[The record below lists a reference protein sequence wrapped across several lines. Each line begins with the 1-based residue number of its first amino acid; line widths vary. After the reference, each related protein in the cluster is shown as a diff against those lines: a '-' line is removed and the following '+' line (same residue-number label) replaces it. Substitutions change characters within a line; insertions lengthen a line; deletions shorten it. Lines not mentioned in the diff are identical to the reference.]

1 MKTPNLI
8 THKAAPKNRNFQPN
22 MNRNKNK
29 IQLKTKNFDICIIGA
44 GASGAGCALDAA
56 LRGFNVALIDKDD
69 FASET
74 SSKSTKL
81 IHGGVRYLEQAFKQ
95 LDFAQLTQVRHGLHE
110 RTFVLQNAPHL
121 AKPLGLV
128 TPVFSWFDAL
138 YYGIGLKIYDFFAKN
153 NVLPKSQ
160 WLSYRKTLAQMPNL
174 TNKIHSAVLYYDGQ
188 LDDARYCLALAQ
200 SAQEVGAT
208 VINHIEVVDFQ
219 KNEQGKIKSCIVKDV
234 LNHETFEIK
243 AQLFLNCTGAK
254 SDTIR
259 QMATPSVPKR
269 LRPSKG
275 VHLVLPADVLQSEN
289 ALLIPQTAD
298 GRVVF
303 VIPFEQG
310 VLVGTTDD
318 DYKDIEKEPILESQE
333 IDFLLDTIAPYLNEK
348 IDKCEIKSGFG
359 GLRPLVTAAEKT
371 TTKKLVRDHEIEH
384 DPESGLLSLL
394 GGKWTTYRLMAEE
407 TIDKVEAL
415 LRGRVGACQTK
426 NYRLAGGENFDPK
439 AWEKLLINSSL
450 DIETAKHLNQ
460 KYGSRANKI
469 LEIIRENPLLGQK
482 ISDKS
487 LVLKAEVIYS
497 VRFEMAC
504 TIRDFMAR
512 RTRLEI
518 TDWQLSLE
526 MTPSVG
532 QLMATTLGWSAIETA
547 QSIAVYQELIKKF
560 MNNL

>member
-1 MKTPNLI
+1 
-8 THKAAPKNRNFQPN
+8 
-22 MNRNKNK
+22 
-29 IQLKTKNFDICIIGA
+29 
-44 GASGAGCALDAA
+44 
-56 LRGFNVALIDKDD
+56 
-69 FASET
+69 
-74 SSKSTKL
+74 
-81 IHGGVRYLEQAFKQ
+81 
-95 LDFAQLTQVRHGLHE
+95 
-110 RTFVLQNAPHL
+110 
-121 AKPLGLV
+121 
-128 TPVFSWFDAL
+128 
-138 YYGIGLKIYDFFAKN
+138 
-153 NVLPKSQ
+153 
-160 WLSYRKTLAQMPNL
+160 
-174 TNKIHSAVLYYDGQ
+174 
-188 LDDARYCLALAQ
+188 
-200 SAQEVGAT
+200 
-208 VINHIEVVDFQ
+208 
-219 KNEQGKIKSCIVKDV
+219 
-234 LNHETFEIK
+234 
-243 AQLFLNCTGAK
+243 
-254 SDTIR
+254 
-259 QMATPSVPKR
+259 MATPSVPKR

-333 IDFLLDTIAPYLNEK
+333 IDFLLDTIAPYLNKK
-348 IDKCEIKSGFG
+348 ISKHAIKSGFG
-359 GLRPLVTAAEKT
+359 GLRPLVTAAENT
-371 TTKKLVRDHEIEH
+371 ATKKLVRDHEIEH

-439 AWEKLLINSSL
+439 TWEKLLINSSL

-518 TDWQLSLE
+518 TDWQLSVE

-532 QLMATTLGWSAIETA
+532 QLMATELGWSATQTA
-547 QSIAVYQELIKKF
+547 QNIGLYQELIRNF
-560 MNNL
+560 MNIL

>member
-1 MKTPNLI
+1 
-8 THKAAPKNRNFQPN
+8 

-29 IQLKTKNFDICIIGA
+29 IQLKTNFFDICIIGA

-56 LRGFNVALIDKDD
+56 LRGFKVALIDKDD

-95 LDFAQLTQVRHGLHE
+95 FDFAQLTQVRHGLHE

-153 NVLPKSQ
+153 NILPKSQ
-160 WLSYRKTLAQMPNL
+160 WLSYQKTLAQMPNL
-174 TNKIHSAVLYYDGQ
+174 TPKIHSAVLYYDGQ

-200 SAQEVGAT
+200 SAQEAGAT
-208 VINHIEVVDFQ
+208 VANHIEVIDFQ
-219 KNEQGKIKSCIVKDV
+219 KNEQGKIKSCIAKDV
-234 LNHETFEIK
+234 LNNETFEIK
-243 AQLFLNCTGAK
+243 AKLFLNCTGAK

-333 IDFLLDTIAPYLNEK
+333 IDFLLDTIAPYLNKK
-348 IDKCEIKSGFG
+348 ISKHAIKSGFG
-359 GLRPLVTAAEKT
+359 GLRPLVTAAENT
-371 TTKKLVRDHEIEH
+371 ATKKLVRDHEIEH

-439 AWEKLLINSSL
+439 TWEKLLINSSL

-518 TDWQLSLE
+518 TDWQLSVE

-532 QLMATTLGWSAIETA
+532 QLMATELGWSATQTA
-547 QSIAVYQELIKKF
+547 QNIGLYQELIRNF
-560 MNNL
+560 MNIL